1 MSTEKKLLDIISK
14 ITTDK
19 TFQDKVIELY
29 EQESP
34 LKKYAWYNEQP
45 KKENTMVEQKYSYD
59 EFYDLFHTSYKKA
72 IKSTQEVESKHD
84 VDMRRLTNDIF
95 GNTGTICHDYGEGY
109 DDFFTYGQVYYHTHE
124 TVCSIKLPYLFTLAE
139 STKAEEYL
147 MEKDIKLDF
156 ERGNKI
162 VTNYSDGK
170 KAYRTLDEWESI
182 IFNSPLATSY
192 LEEEDDDLMI
202 EINDKFNPDWI
213 DRKLSDL
220 TCEMSNQIKSLD
232 SLSTHMPA
240 LLTMTYD
247 LLETLVK

>member
-29 EQESP
+29 EQDSP
-34 LKKYAWYNEQP
+34 LKTYAWYNEQP
-45 KKENTMVEQKYSYD
+45 KKENTMVEQKYSYG
-59 EFYDLFHTSYKKA
+59 EFYDLFADAYKKA

-84 VDMRRLTNDIF
+84 VDMRRLKN
-95 GNTGTICHDYGEGY
+95 GTICHDYGEGY
-109 DDFFTYGQVYYHTHE
+109 DDFFTYGEVYYHTHE

-139 STKAEEYL
+139 SREAEEYL

-162 VTNYSDGK
+162 VTNHSDGK
-170 KAYRTLDEWESI
+170 KAYRTLDEWESMV
-182 IFNSPLATSY
+182 FNSPLATSY
-192 LEEEDDDLMI
+192 LEEEDEDLMN
-202 EINDKFNPDWI
+202 EINDKFNRDWI
-213 DRKLSDL
+213 ETKLSDL
-220 TCEMSNQIKSLD
+220 TCEMYNKIKRLD
-232 SLSTHMPA
+232 DLSKHMPA
-240 LLTMTYD
+240 ILTKAYD